1 VEIAPEKFLKLLAV
15 RPGPVKVIVE
25 NMPFFVEIPGHKG
38 LPVRLPV
45 NIDTVLP
52 PHGPV
57 GKT

>member
-1 VEIAPEKFLKLLAV
+1 VEITPEEFLKLLTV
-15 RPGPVKVIVE
+15 RTGPVKVIVKD
-25 NMPFFVEIPGHKG
+25 MPFFVEIPHHKG
-38 LPVRLPV
+38 LSVRFPV